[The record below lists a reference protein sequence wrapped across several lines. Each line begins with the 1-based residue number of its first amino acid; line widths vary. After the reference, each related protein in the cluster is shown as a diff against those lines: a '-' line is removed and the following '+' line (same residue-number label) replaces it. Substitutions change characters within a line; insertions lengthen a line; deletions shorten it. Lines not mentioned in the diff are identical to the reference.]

1 MYYGDSSTVSAVSM
15 NKTENA
21 SPLKKLYNAGVNFTE
36 TLAQTTKATGLHG
49 PSLFGNGFAGNSN
62 NIGGTIT
69 Q

>member
-1 MYYGDSSTVSAVSM
+1 MYYGDKGAIAPISM

-21 SPLKKLYNAGVNFTE
+21 TPVKKLYNAGVKFAE
-36 TLAQTTKATGLHG
+36 SLAQTTKATGLHG